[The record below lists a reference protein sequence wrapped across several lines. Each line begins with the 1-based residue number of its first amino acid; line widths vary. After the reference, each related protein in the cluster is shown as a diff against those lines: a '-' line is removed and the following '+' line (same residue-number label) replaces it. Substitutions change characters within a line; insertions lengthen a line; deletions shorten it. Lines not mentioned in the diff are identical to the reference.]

1 MELDPS
7 QRRVTHAPHEERLL
21 VSVGAGQGKSEVVA
35 ARLVNLLVSGLSAS
49 TEILVLSFSRAA
61 VHVIRNGLADRDV
74 VDVKVRTFDSFA
86 SELLLDLDLEPTGSY
101 GARIRQA
108 TDAVQPADEPPAA
121 IGNVRH
127 LVVDEAQDLAILDTL
142 PSGTGLTVL
151 SDTLRSV
158 SDFVE
163 SESETASET
172 IFDCLRGG
180 RHAETASL
188 DRCYPACGS
197 DCFVAIRI
205 RAQSRGGIETYLAS
219 LGWRAI
225 RIWSTSTESPRRI
238 LSRPASFWSGC
249 LIVCVGDLAHV
260 LARGRAARTE
270 GNELKRKLIEE
281 SPVLGAIDKPA
292 ARDRAIR
299 CGRPSTQSTR
309 LARRVTSVGVGVKSG
324 ILGFDKS
331 EFEDIES

>member
-7 QRRVTHAPHEERLL
+7 QRRVAHAPCEERLL
-21 VSVGAGQGKSEVVA
+21 VTAGAGKGKTEVVA
-35 ARLVNLLVSGLSAS
+35 ARLVSLLDSGLPAS

-61 VHVIRNGLADRDV
+61 VHAISNRLADHAV
-74 VDVKVRTFDSFA
+74 VDVNVRTCDSFA

-108 TDAVQPADEPPAA
+108 TDAAQSADEPPAA
-121 IGNVRH
+121 IANLRH
-127 LVVDEAQDLAILDTL
+127 LVVDEALDLAILETL

-151 SDTLRSV
+151 GDPLRGVSDF
-158 SDFVE
+158 DFVE
-163 SESETASET
+163 SESEAASET
-172 IFDCLRGG
+172 IFDCIRGG
-180 RHAETASL
+180 RRAETARP
-188 DRCYPACGS
+188 DRRYPACGS

-225 RIWSTSTESPRRI
+225 RVWSTSTESPRRI
-238 LSRPASFWSGC
+238 LSRLSSVWPGW

-260 LARGRAARTE
+260 FARDRSARTE

-281 SPVLGAIDKPA
+281 SPVLGAIDRPA

-299 CGRPSTQSTR
+299 CGRPSTRSTR
-309 LARRVTSVGVGVKSG
+309 VARRVMSVGVKSG

-331 EFEDIES
+331 EFEDIEW